1 MFVVQ
6 ANRKGHGGA
15 TGIHHVPVYV
25 GELKAQG
32 AQGNGP
38 VEPDIMALVPSRLHD
53 VPDAFVYNHFRDVA
67 VGIHGHEGEDLEGA
81 LDERGSEQVVDA
93 QGPTR
98 SGAGGVGTGTGKEA
112 PDLGVVQDAAVP
124 VVGHSDSF
132 VCSIGR
138 GAVVGGDPGGQARP
152 RVGAHREHR
161 PVEGLQGL
169 VDPVHVEAAVRAEE
183 GVGHP
188 KL

>member
-1 MFVVQ
+1 M
-6 ANRKGHGGA
+6 
-15 TGIHHVPVYV
+15 
-25 GELKAQG
+25 
-32 AQGNGP
+32 
-38 VEPDIMALVPSRLHD
+38 
-53 VPDAFVYNHFRDVA
+53 
-67 VGIHGHEGEDLEGA
+67 
-81 LDERGSEQVVDA
+81 VDA

-124 VVGHSDSF
+124 VVGQSDF
-132 VCSIGR
+132 VCLLHVGR

-152 RVGAHREHR
+152 RVGARREHR